1 MKKPCAFLS
10 DCNSDNDL
18 MKRELKFVMISV
30 MTMFAMTS
38 MMCVMMNEKCVMKNE
53 KYVTMNEMNAR
64 LTMMNVMN
72 EKSPQRNGVAGL
84 SDWRLPRV
92 LQKLAGDLS
101 FHCHCDYAADYCE
114 PKSLIEQREGMK
126 GVEEGVGELVR

>member
-38 MMCVMMNEKCVMKNE
+38 MMCVMKNEKCVMMNEKCV
-53 KYVTMNEMNAR
+53 TMNEMYAR
-64 LTMMNVMN
+64 LTLMNAMN

-92 LQKLAGDLS
+92 LQKLADDSS